1 MMDNL
6 KAFLMN
12 NASIS
17 STDEIIVSN
26 RFKDENG
33 NIIKFKIKTITQ
45 EENDVITRSC
55 ERKVKNK
62 FGQYQIESDRQL
74 YLCKLAVACT
84 VYPDF
89 KNAEL
94 QESYGVPGDA
104 DKLVKKMLTPGEY
117 TNLVLAIQSINGYDE
132 DINEDIATAKN

>member
-1 MMDNL
+1 MNDL
-6 KAFLMN
+6 KAFFMDRAN
-12 NASIS
+12 IS
-17 STDEIIVSN
+17 AVDEIVVSN
-26 RFKDENG
+26 RFKDGNG

-45 EENDVITRSC
+45 EENDVIVRSC

-62 FGQYQIESDRQL
+62 YGQYQIETDRNL

-94 QESYGVPGDA
+94 QENYGVPGNA
-104 DKLVKKMLTPGEY
+104 EKLVKKMLTPGEY
-117 TNLVLAIQSINGYDE
+117 SNLVLAIQDINGYDE
-132 DINEDIATAKN
+132 DINEDIEMAKN